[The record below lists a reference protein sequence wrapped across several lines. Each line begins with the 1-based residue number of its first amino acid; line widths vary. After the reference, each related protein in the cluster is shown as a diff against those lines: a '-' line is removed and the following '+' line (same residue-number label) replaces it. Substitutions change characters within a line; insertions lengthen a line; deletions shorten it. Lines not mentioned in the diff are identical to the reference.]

1 MNNLRRD
8 RIRQFLEH
16 PHLPAKFE
24 FIYDDP
30 HSDHRLWFSL
40 IVSAPNP
47 DRGYKVL
54 WEYIA
59 EVGSRK
65 NSQVRFLPDKWD
77 PEFAVAVF
85 DMMNED
91 LADTPFKTPTIV
103 LERPKGA
110 MSWIGDIAALELIK
124 S

>member
-1 MNNLRRD
+1 MDNLRRD

-24 FIYDDP
+24 FTHDDP
-30 HSDHRLWFSL
+30 QSDHRLWFSL
-40 IVSAPNP
+40 IVLAPNP
-47 DRGYKVL
+47 DRDYRVP
-54 WEYIA
+54 WEYVA
-59 EVGSRK
+59 EVGFQKGSET
-65 NSQVRFLPDKWD
+65 RFTSDKWG

>member
-1 MNNLRRD
+1 MSNPRRD
-8 RIRQFLEH
+8 RIKQFLEN
-16 PHLPAKFE
+16 PQLPAKFE
-24 FIYDDP
+24 FTHDDP
-30 HSDHRLWFSL
+30 QSDHRLWFSL
-40 IVSAPNP
+40 IVLAPNP
-47 DRGYKVL
+47 DRDYRVP
-54 WEYIA
+54 WEYVA
-59 EVGSRK
+59 EVGFQKGSET
-65 NSQVRFLPDKWD
+65 RFTADKWG

>member
-1 MNNLRRD
+1 MSNLRRD
-8 RIRQFLEH
+8 RIKRFLES
-16 PHLPAKFE
+16 PQLPARFE
-24 FIYDDP
+24 FTYDDP
-30 HSDHRLWFSL
+30 QSENRLWFTM
-40 IVSAPNP
+40 IISAPIP
-47 DRGYKVL
+47 ERGYRVF